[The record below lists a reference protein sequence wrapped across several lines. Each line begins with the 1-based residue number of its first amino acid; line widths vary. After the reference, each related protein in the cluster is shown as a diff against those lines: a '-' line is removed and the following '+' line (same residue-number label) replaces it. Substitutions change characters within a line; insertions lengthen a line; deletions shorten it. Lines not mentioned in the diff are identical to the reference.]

1 MQPDSGQ
8 LIRVWDAA
16 GQLVLEHHVEAG
28 QAKIQLDMGQH
39 RAGTY
44 LLSWSDREGRQA
56 TTTLS
61 LQP

>member
-1 MQPDSGQ
+1 
-8 LIRVWDAA
+8 
-16 GQLVLEHHVEAG
+16 VEAG